1 MHVKYSNNSSIGA
14 IGVRVCRVKAVK
26 TTGKSKQISWS
37 AEKMRELPFAARLL
51 LLQYDQLT
59 HLLVGQHQLMQRLL
73 HTAVRRTA
81 ATEVSYEAARP
92 FHEIPGPRRGFLV
105 FYK

>member
-26 TTGKSKQISWS
+26 TTEKTNKSPGVQKKI
-37 AEKMRELPFAARLL
+37 RELPFAARLL